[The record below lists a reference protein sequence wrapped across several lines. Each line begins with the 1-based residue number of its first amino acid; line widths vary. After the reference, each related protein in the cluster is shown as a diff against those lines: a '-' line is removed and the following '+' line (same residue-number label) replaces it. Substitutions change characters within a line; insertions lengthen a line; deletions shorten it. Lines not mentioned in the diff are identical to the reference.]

1 MMYNEFDT
9 IMVNYSVVSNSSGGW
24 DVKKDNAQRSSFHA
38 KTQRKAEVAAKRFS
52 RNSGGGEVRI
62 QGRDGK
68 FRDSDTV
75 PPGNDPFPPRDKK
88 H

>member
-1 MMYNEFDT
+1 MGKNDRY
-9 IMVNYSVVSNSSGGW
+9 VVRSEDGW
-24 DVKKDNAQRSSFHA
+24 AVKKPHADRISSHHGTQGEAERRA
-38 KTQRKAEVAAKRFS
+38 KEIVE
-52 RNSGGGEVRI
+52 NLGGGEVRI

-75 PPGNDPFPPRDKK
+75 PPGNDPNPPRDQK